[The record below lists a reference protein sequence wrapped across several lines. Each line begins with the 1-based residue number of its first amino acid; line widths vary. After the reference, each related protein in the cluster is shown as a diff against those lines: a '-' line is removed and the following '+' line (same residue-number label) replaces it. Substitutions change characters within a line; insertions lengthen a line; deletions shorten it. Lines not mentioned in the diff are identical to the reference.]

1 MSNSAFKKL
10 RLSKGYS
17 QTELARLLNVTVR
30 AISRWENRQQ
40 KIPYMALLSMAGLK
54 PKKATKGKR

>member
-30 AISRWENRQQ
+30 ALFRGG
-40 KIPYMALLSMAGLK
+40 KIVN
-54 PKKATKGKR
+54 KRFHTWRFCLWQD